1 MDTSPL
7 PIKNIVLYTNSGDYS
22 LAVLRVLGPARKLG
36 VNVIRGVHNSQIN
49 VDAVRAG
56 DVILVQR
63 DFPLNLDAYEQV
75 LALARSLGK
84 PVIFDLDD
92 LLFELPENHPDRLR
106 FHFTDALL
114 PMLQAV
120 MEADLVTVATIPLRE
135 YLLPF
140 NRNIAVIPN
149 YLNDDL
155 WQFNSPLMPVTGEG
169 KIIIGYMGG
178 HSHRPDLLLVLPA
191 LLNLEKKFPGKI
203 LYQFWGIEPPTE
215 LAPYSKVDW
224 CPPGSLLY
232 ADFVAYFL
240 TQTADIV
247 IAPLGDNLFNS
258 CKSSI
263 KYLEYGAFGSPG
275 VYSRV
280 QPYSDIITDGEDG
293 FLAATLAEWERYLSN
308 LIESRDLRIRVALN
322 AQRKIKENWLLSQ
335 NAHHQLQVYT
345 DAVTQYSKA
354 ERIDPPA
361 YGTIKSLTRQLTA
374 KMQSHKREIDL
385 LTGKILEDY
394 DNFGPLIDQSIDP
407 RSTIQTLKVLV
418 AAQTASIDA
427 LTNQLAAQ
435 KSTTTTITAQL
446 GESNQRNLEL
456 ASQLEEREQEALSYA
471 LSRSWRITRPF
482 RNLSRKF
489 HKPGP
494 R

>member
-1 MDTSPL
+1 M
-7 PIKNIVLYTNSGDYS
+7 VFYTNSGDDS
-22 LAVLRVLGPARKLG
+22 LAVLRVLGPAQKLG

-49 VDAVRAG
+49 VEAVRDG

-120 MEADLVTVATIPLRE
+120 MEADLVTVATPPLRE
-135 YLLPF
+135 YLLPI
-140 NRNIAVIPN
+140 NQNIAVIPN

-155 WQFNSPLMPVTGEG
+155 WQFNSPLRPDNGEG
-169 KIIIGYMGG
+169 IIIIGYMGG

-191 LLNLEKKFPGKI
+191 LLNIAKKYPGEI

-232 ADFVAYFL
+232 ADFVDYFL

-280 QPYSDIITDGEDG
+280 QPYSDIITEGEDG
-293 FLAATLAEWERYLSN
+293 FLAATQAEWERYLSN
-308 LIESRDLRIRVALN
+308 LIESRDLRIRVAQN
-322 AQRKIKENWLLSQ
+322 AQRNIKENWLLSQ

-345 DAVTQYSKA
+345 DAVNEYSKE
-354 ERIDPPA
+354 ERIYPPF
-361 YGTIKSLTRQLTA
+361 YQTVKSLSHQLTEA
-374 KMQSHKREIDL
+374 LQFQKRQIDSLKDL
-385 LTGKILEDY
+385 LQKNNDHAGSLVDLPVDPIFVIQALQ
-394 DNFGPLIDQSIDP
+394 DQVAEQIVSIE
-407 RSTIQTLKVLV
+407 
-418 AAQTASIDA
+418 A

-435 KSTTTTITAQL
+435 KSATTTLTAQL
-446 GESNQRNLEL
+446 GESNHRNLEL
-456 ASQLEEREQEALSYA
+456 ASQLEEREQEALAYA